1 MVGVDRP
8 GQGEYQARKLALDRA
23 DGGVDGGAAG
33 YPGGTG
39 DTLAPGDGVV
49 LPLRYR
55 YGDQELAMFSIS
67 AAVGTATD
75 VTVDELVI
83 ESFYPAD
90 AATAAALRN
99 ARLRSC

>member
-1 MVGVDRP
+1 
-8 GQGEYQARKLALDRA
+8 
-23 DGGVDGGAAG
+23 
-33 YPGGTG
+33 
-39 DTLAPGDGVV
+39 
-49 LPLRYR
+49 
-55 YGDQELAMFSIS
+55 MFSIS